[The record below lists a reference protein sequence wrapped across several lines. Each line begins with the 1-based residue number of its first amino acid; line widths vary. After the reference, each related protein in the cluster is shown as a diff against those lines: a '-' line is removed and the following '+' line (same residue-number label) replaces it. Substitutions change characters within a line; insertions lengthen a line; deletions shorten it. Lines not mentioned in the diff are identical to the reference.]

1 MIAMVKQSIW
11 PTIKEF
17 MLLAREKM
25 EMESSKLSTLALKQE
40 LISRYLTSAADL
52 RRYWTADKE
61 QNLN

>member
-40 LISRYLTSAADL
+40 LISRYLTSAVDL